1 MVLTQ
6 ATILPRIDHIV
17 EATLPHTTI
26 GVFKTM
32 VEEITVLFQSVRF
45 QLVIGSYR
53 EGTIASGSYEDST
66 VVELE
71 DAADTGNDALGE
83 IVVNETVMYGIKAVK
98 SMVGANPKSALTV
111 TKQLDHHIDRQG
123 GGIRLVMKIGNELIA
138 VKPVQAVVGG
148 YPDGT
153 LPVLTEAGDK
163 TTGESV
169 GRIEVSCL
177 RIRNAEGYD
186 TEE

>member
-1 MVLTQ
+1 
-6 ATILPRIDHIV
+6 
-17 EATLPHTTI
+17 
-26 GVFKTM
+26 M
-32 VEEITVLFQSVRF
+32 VEEITVLFQPVGFQSV
-45 QLVIGSYR
+45 VGSYR
-53 EGTIASGSYEDST
+53 EGTIAGGAYEDGT
-66 VVELE
+66 VMKLE

-111 TKQLDHHIDRQG
+111 TKQLDHHVDRQG

-153 LPVLTEAGDK
+153 LPVLTETGDE

-177 RIRNAEGYD
+177 RIRYAEGYD
-186 TEE
+186 TEK

>member
-1 MVLTQ
+1 
-6 ATILPRIDHIV
+6 
-17 EATLPHTTI
+17 
-26 GVFKTM
+26 M
-32 VEEITVLFQSVRF
+32 VEEITVLFQPVRF

-71 DAADTGNDALGE
+71 DAADTGNETIRKMVVDE
-83 IVVNETVMYGIKAVK
+83 IVVYGIKAVK
-98 SMVGANPKSALTV
+98 SMVGAYPKPALTV
-111 TKQLDHHIDRQG
+111 TKQLDHHIDRQR
-123 GGIRLVMKIGNELIA
+123 GGIGFVMKIGSKLIA

-153 LPVLTEAGDK
+153 LPVLTEAGDE
-163 TTGESV
+163 TAGESI

-177 RIRNAEGYD
+177 RKRYAEGYD